1 MTPIIPTAVYTTEEA
16 TPLLKVSRST
26 VQRWIKARRIVAAPG
41 IGKHL
46 ILGENLIEFI
56 RGNAEYLQA
65 HQSRSAR

>member
-16 TPLLKVSRST
+16 APLLKVSRAT
-26 VQRWIKARRIVAAPG
+26 LQRWLKARRIVPAPG
-41 IGKHL
+41 VGRYL
-46 ILGENLIEFI
+46 ILGENLLEFV